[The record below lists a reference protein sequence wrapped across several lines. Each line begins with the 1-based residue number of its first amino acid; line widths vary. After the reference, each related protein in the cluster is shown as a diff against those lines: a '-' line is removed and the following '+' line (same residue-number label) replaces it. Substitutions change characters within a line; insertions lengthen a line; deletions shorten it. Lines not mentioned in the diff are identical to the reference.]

1 MSYGVLERFESA
13 TKMMTARRTITASAD
28 GAQTSSMLRPPAS
41 GPRSLILRKDQ
52 SRSFAP
58 KRVIRVVDRSD
69 RRASR
74 GAIHLRSR
82 LIIAHAERDRAQ
94 ASGPVLELVI
104 AKSHPRCRRRDTHY
118 LIRATRARRRE
129 HPRARCL
136 HLLPSYCYLD
146 CRCQPQ
152 RHSYLSRVQ

>member
-1 MSYGVLERFESA
+1 MSYGG
-13 TKMMTARRTITASAD
+13 ARTFRVRYKDDD
-28 GAQTSSMLRPPAS
+28 GETHYHSIGRWSPDKFNVEAARAKKFDPQKGPKPKLRAEE
-41 GPRSLILRKDQ
+41 GDQGGGARSNV
-52 SRSFAP
+52 RS
-58 KRVIRVVDRSD
+58 
-69 RRASR
+69 SR
-74 GAIHLRSR
+74 GAIHLRSG

-136 HLLPSYCYLD
+136 HSLQACCHFE
-146 CRCQPQ
+146 CRYRSQ
-152 RHSYLSRVQ
+152 RHSCLPRVQ